1 MMKRLARKHWTYSR
15 QGGVIMG
22 SVEYHD
28 DRGHQHR
35 VRWYVDPT
43 TREVEISNTGH
54 GGADAATA
62 LALSKALRTAVSR
75 AEYVQAAYDRRE
87 ITWEDAE

>member
-1 MMKRLARKHWTYSR
+1 MKRLARKHWTYSR
-15 QGGVIMG
+15 QGGVIKG
-22 SVEYHD
+22 TVEYED
-28 DRGHQHR
+28 TRGR
-35 VRWYVDPT
+35 AYWVRWYVDPA

-62 LALSKALRTAVSR
+62 LALSKALRTAAAR